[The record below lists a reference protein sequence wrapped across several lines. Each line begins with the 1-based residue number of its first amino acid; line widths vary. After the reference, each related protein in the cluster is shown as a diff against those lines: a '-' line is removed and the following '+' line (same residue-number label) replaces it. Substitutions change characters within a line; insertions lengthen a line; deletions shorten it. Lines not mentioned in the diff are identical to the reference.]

1 MQFVKGSQRVIQ
13 QGEELPPWEDQS
25 ATLSRQMSEL
35 FDAQNLSFLIGSGCS
50 SMRKDDTEHGIP
62 TMGPLAAEFCGW
74 FEGMPGLNSSATI
87 THKQKSDLLA
97 KIGIDLTSAEY
108 RKNLER
114 LMDVLL
120 NAERFCEASKNPEL
134 HGTTGL
140 IRDIIEGVKQFVLT
154 KCTVGKF
161 QTDDSV
167 VDLYRRFYRSL
178 STRGRGLRPPWVF
191 TTNYDLFN
199 ERALDRNTTPYS
211 NGFTGTVERFF
222 NPSAYRLALAEQ
234 LDISSKRWSAV
245 DGFVHLC
252 KLHGSVNWVE
262 QEGASLFP
270 IIEKHDPK
278 PSDDR
283 VMIYPTPSKQT
294 ASFGSPY
301 ADLFREF
308 QRQIVQDQSVLITMG
323 YSFGDEHVNNLIFQG
338 LTIPGFK
345 LVIFT
350 DPEAATAN
358 TTVKKLYALGDPR
371 VWFIWGDCDEGMQ
384 PAHYF
389 STIVDHLLPTSADTT
404 VENAIDAARRM
415 LLSKGQDF
423 PHED

>member
-1 MQFVKGSQRVIQ
+1 MQFVKGSRKVIQ
-13 QGEELPPWEDQS
+13 QGDELPDWEDQS

-35 FDAQNLSFLIGSGCS
+35 FEAQNLSVLIGSGCS
-50 SMRKDDTEHGIP
+50 SMWKDEAEHGIP
-62 TMGPLAAEFCGW
+62 TMGPLAGEFCGW
-74 FEGMPGLNSSATI
+74 FNGMPDVSPAATV
-87 THKQKSDLLA
+87 TYKQKSDLLS
-97 KIGIDLTSAEY
+97 KVGIDITAPEY
-108 RKNLER
+108 QKNLER
-114 LMDVLL
+114 LMEVLL
-120 NAERFCEASKNPEL
+120 NAESFCEASKDADL
-134 HGTTGL
+134 HAATGL
-140 IRDIIEGVKQFVLT
+140 IGDIIKGVQEFVLT
-154 KCTVGKF
+154 KCTTGKF

-167 VDLYRRFYRSL
+167 IDLYRRFYRSL
-178 STRGRGLRPPWVF
+178 STRSRGLRPPWVF

-262 QEGASLFP
+262 QDGISLFP
-270 IIEKHDPK
+270 IIEKLDPK
-278 PSDDR
+278 ASEDR

-308 QRQIVQDQSVLITMG
+308 QRQVVQDQSVLITMG
-323 YSFGDEHVNNLIFQG
+323 YSFGDEHVNNIIFQG
-338 LTIPGFK
+338 LTVPGFK
-345 LVIFT
+345 LVIFS

-358 TTVKKLYALGDPR
+358 ETIKKLYALGDPR
-371 VWFIWGDCDEGMQ
+371 VWFIWGDGGEGTQ
-384 PAHYF
+384 STHYF
-389 STIVDHLLPTSADTT
+389 STIVDHLLPTSVDDS
-404 VENAIDAARRM
+404 VKSAIDDARWM
-415 LLSKGQDF
+415 LLSKDQD
-423 PHED
+423 PTNEG

>member
-1 MQFVKGSQRVIQ
+1 MQFVKGSQRIIH
-13 QGEELPPWEDQS
+13 QGEELPQWEEQS

-50 SMRKDDTEHGIP
+50 SMRKSGTEHGVP

-74 FEGMPGLNSSATI
+74 FEGMPGLVADATV
-87 THKQKSDLLA
+87 THQQKSDLLA
-97 KIGIDLTSAEY
+97 KIGIDLTAPEY

-120 NAERFCEASKNPEL
+120 NAERFCQASTNNEL
-134 HGTTGL
+134 HGTTSL
-140 IRDIIEGVKQFVLT
+140 IRDIIVGVKKFVLT

-161 QTDDSV
+161 QTDHSV

-178 STRGRGLRPPWVF
+178 STRSRGLRPPWVF

-262 QEGASLFP
+262 QDGASLFP
-270 IIEKHDPK
+270 IIEKHDPE
-278 PSDDR
+278 PLEDR

-308 QRQIVQDQSVLITMG
+308 QRQIVQDQSVLVTMG

-345 LVIFT
+345 LVVFA

-358 TTVKKLYALGDPR
+358 ETIRKLYALGDPR
-371 VWFIWGDCDEGMQ
+371 VWFIWGDCVEGMP

-389 STIVDHLLPTSADTT
+389 STIVDHLFPTSADNT
-404 VENAIDAARRM
+404 VESAIDMARRM
-415 LLSKGQDF
+415 LLSRGQGIPD
-423 PHED
+423 ED